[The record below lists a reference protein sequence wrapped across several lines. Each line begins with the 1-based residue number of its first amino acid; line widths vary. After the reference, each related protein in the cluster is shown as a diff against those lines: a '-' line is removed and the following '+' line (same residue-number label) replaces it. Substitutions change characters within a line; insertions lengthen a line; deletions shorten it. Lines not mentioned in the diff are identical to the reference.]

1 MACGSPTRPTV
12 AWYRS
17 KLRGRLRPRLL
28 RSVERLVSIVIADV
42 DADGD
47 LDILASTIREGL
59 LLWRNGGRGHF
70 VLARLPKAR
79 DALPGPRFSRVARA
93 RILEEPGES
102 GADGA
107 IPQTERGCDPLVLR
121 SFLPFESFS
130 PLAQYRVAPRAARR
144 PRSPDP
150 FLCISLGLDGGPCRR
165 VCPCVYC
172 WWTCRARR
180 VRIEGHVVG
189 GYGSRLLPFSRVTR
203 VIGELKRRFLEV
215 PACNL
220 LTSRRFSRDT
230 GMT

>member
-1 MACGSPTRPTV
+1 VAARGVLWFVFFALFIIPCAAAADTPAVPRDSRIDGVRIVDQADGSV
-12 AWYRS
+12 VS
-17 KLRGRLRPRLL
+17 VKLRGRLRPRLL

-130 PLAQYRVAPRAARR
+130 PLAQYRVAPTGRA
-144 PRSPDP
+144 PP
-150 FLCISLGLDGGPCRR
+150 SL
-165 VCPCVYC
+165 
-172 WWTCRARR
+172 A
-180 VRIEGHVVG
+180 
-189 GYGSRLLPFSRVTR
+189 
-203 VIGELKRRFLEV
+203 
-215 PACNL
+215 
-220 LTSRRFSRDT
+220 
-230 GMT
+230 